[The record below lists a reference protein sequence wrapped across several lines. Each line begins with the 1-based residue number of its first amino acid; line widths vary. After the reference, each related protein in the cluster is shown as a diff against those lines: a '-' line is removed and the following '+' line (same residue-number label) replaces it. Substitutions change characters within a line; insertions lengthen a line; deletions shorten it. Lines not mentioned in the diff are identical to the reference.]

1 MEKIYEFSIPGETLT
16 VYDDC
21 VSFKPKGALGFLAK
35 GVQGE
40 RKIYYKQIAS
50 IQFKNASSLL
60 SGFIE
65 FYLDG
70 HHGSKQGGGMISGT
84 QNENRFYF
92 YKKHQDD
99 MLKAYEF
106 IQGKVKDAHNIVVEK
121 IGNDISSADELRK
134 FKQLLDEGII
144 TEEEF
149 NAKKKEILNL

>member
-1 MEKIYEFSIPGETLT
+1 MEKLYEFSIPGDILT

-21 VSFKPKGALGFLAK
+21 VSFKHKGAIGFFTK
-35 GVQGE
+35 GIQGE

-50 IQFKNASSLL
+50 IQYKNASSLL

-70 HHGSKQGGGMISGT
+70 HHGSKQGGGMLSGT

-92 YKKHQDD
+92 YKKHQSD
-99 MLKAYEF
+99 MSKAYEY
-106 IQGKVKDAHNIVVEK
+106 IQDKVKLAHSTIVETK
-121 IGNDISSADELRK
+121 ANDNSSADELRK

-144 TEEEF
+144 TDEEF
-149 NAKKKEILNL
+149 QSKKKEILGF